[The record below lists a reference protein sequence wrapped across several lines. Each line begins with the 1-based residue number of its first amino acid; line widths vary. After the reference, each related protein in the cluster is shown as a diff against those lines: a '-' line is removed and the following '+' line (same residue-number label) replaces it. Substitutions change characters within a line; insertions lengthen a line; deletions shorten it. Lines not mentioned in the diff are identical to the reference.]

1 MVKRSLAAIAVLV
14 MTCSCASAQQQQQPG
29 GGAGAPPLINPVGQQ
44 PAAPVGGQLTLTSS
58 LDQILD
64 ALHQRGVG
72 LKDFGGDVV
81 LANTDAL
88 TGDTQ
93 TFTGK
98 VWFQEK
104 GPGDARIRVR
114 FDKKQI
120 GKRVDEQAKMDYVLD
135 NGWLIERDH
144 KRKLQVDRQ
153 VLKPGEKINLL
164 KLGEGP
170 FPLPIGQPREE
181 VLKQFEAKKIDPAA
195 DDPQGTIHVQ
205 LAPKKGTQFARK
217 FSLIDVW
224 IDPQSHFPRKIKTLD
239 TNQTEIKST
248 DLTNI
253 LVNQNPGDN
262 QFTLEKVEGWTVKS
276 EPMER

>member
-1 MVKRSLAAIAVLV
+1 MVKRALPAVAVLI
-14 MTCSCASAQQQQQPG
+14 MTCSCASAQQQQQPASG
-29 GGAGAPPLINPVGQQ
+29 TGAPPLINPVGQQ
-44 PAAPVGGQLTLTSS
+44 SAPAAGGQLTPAST

-72 LKDFGGDVV
+72 LKDFAGDVV
-81 LANTDAL
+81 LADTDAL

-104 GPGDARIRVR
+104 GPADARIRVR

-120 GKRVDEQAKMDYVLD
+120 GKRVDEQAKMEYVLD
-135 NGWLIERDH
+135 NGWLIERDF

-181 VLKQFEAKKIDPAA
+181 VLKQFDVKKIDPAN

-253 LVNQNPGDN
+253 QVNQNLSDQ